1 MYLKEKIASQIP
13 EWRARIKNLITNSG
27 DVKVGDVTIKQVY
40 GGMRD
45 VKGLVTDISYVDPSE
60 GIRLRGYTIPELV
73 EKLPKMAV
81 SEMPLVG
88 GLYYLLLSGELPDL
102 NQAMEVEQAWQE
114 RSQIPEFVFDVLRA
128 MPDHASP
135 MTMFSQ
141 AILALQSE
149 SIFTQAYDQG
159 MKKEDYW
166 AATFEDSLNMTAKLP
181 AIAAFIYNLK
191 HKHGQIPVSN
201 SALDWAANFSQM
213 MGVADPLYSD
223 LSRLYFIIHSDHE
236 SGNVSAHATHMVG
249 STLSDVYYA
258 TSAGMNGL
266 AGPLHGRANQESLR
280 WLLEVHEKLGQDPD
294 KEKLRQFAW
303 DTLNQ
308 GHVIPGYGH
317 AVLRKTDPRF
327 SALLDFGRRHFPEDP
342 IFGLGSLVY
351 EVVPGVLIDQGKAK
365 DPWPNVDAI
374 SGALQYHFGVKDCN
388 ERGACG
394 FYTVLFGV
402 SRALGISANMV
413 WARALGQPI
422 ERPKS
427 LTTAMLEQ
435 IAAKSRV

>member
-13 EWRARIKNLITNSG
+13 EWRARVKNLITNSG
-27 DVKVGDVTIKQVY
+27 DVKVGEVNIKQVY

-60 GIRLRGYTIPELV
+60 GIRLRGYAIPELV
-73 EKLPKMAV
+73 AKLPKLAG

-88 GLYYLLLSGELPDL
+88 GLYYLLLTGELPDV
-102 NQAMEVEQAWQE
+102 NQALEVEHAWQE
-114 RSQIPEFVFDVLRA
+114 RSQVPAYVFDVLRA

-141 AILALQSE
+141 AILALQTE
-149 SIFTQAYDQG
+149 SIFTRQYDEG
-159 MKKEDYW
+159 MKKDEYW
-166 AATFEDSLNMTAKLP
+166 DATLEDSLNLTAKLP
-181 AIAAFIYNLK
+181 VVAAFIYNLK
-191 HKHGQIPVSN
+191 QKDGQIPSVDPG
-201 SALDWAANFSQM
+201 LDWAANYSQM
-213 MGVADPLYSD
+213 MGITDPLYTD
-223 LSRLYFIIHSDHE
+223 LARLYFIIHSDHE
-236 SGNVSAHATHMVG
+236 SGNASAHATHLVG

-266 AGPLHGRANQESLR
+266 AGPLHGRANQEALR
-280 WLLEVHEKLGQDPD
+280 WLLEVNQTLGDHPEKG
-294 KEKLRQFAW
+294 KLRQFAW

-308 GHVIPGYGH
+308 GQVIPGYGH

-327 SALLDFGRRHFPEDP
+327 TAQLEFGRKHFPQDK
-342 IFGLGSLVY
+342 IFGLASQIY
-351 EVVPGVLIDQGKAK
+351 DVVPDVLVEQGKAK
-365 DPWPNVDAI
+365 NPWPNVDAI

-388 ERGACG
+388 DRGACG

-413 WARALGQPI
+413 WARALSQPL

-427 LTTAMLEQ
+427 LTTAMLEE
-435 IAAKSRV
+435 IAAKSKA